1 MVFNRGKNN
10 VYSCKES
17 VSSRRMIFK
26 RGKKNV
32 YTSKDSVMYPMV
44 DIELGQWNKDDLFF

>member
-32 YTSKDSVMYPMV
+32 YTSKESVMYPMV
-44 DIELGQWNKDDLFF
+44 DIELGQ